1 MSTAVRQEKYDK
13 RNDLIIPT
21 IKFIK
26 ELKSKYVL
34 FENIP
39 LFLSNTV
46 IYNNEKINIL
56 ELIKNELSK
65 DYKINSSIIDT
76 KHYSVTQSRNRAII
90 LMTRNDVKNDCLIP
104 DK

>member
-90 LMTRNDVKNDCLIP
+90 LMTRNDVKNDWLIP